1 MIPIR
6 EGDRD
11 GLDAAPRRGYT
22 GPMPLRAWL
31 LAASSGLLLVPAFAP
46 FGHWALAW
54 VAFVPLLVAL
64 EDAPDAKAAANLG
77 AVAGLAFYVPALHW
91 IVKVFGP
98 MGGAF
103 WCVFALW
110 TALPMTLAWRLKKEW
125 GETRPGLWVAAVAV
139 AWIGCEYFRGEVWK
153 LNCTWLALGYSQTT
167 FPPLLRSASLFGLY
181 GLSGLILAAN
191 AALASALRGRPG
203 PARVV
208 FAAVAALAAW
218 GAARPPSTE
227 GRPIVAAAVQSED
240 YDIPKMAKF
249 SLGPESSKADLLVWP
264 EYGFTV
270 QPGGEEGM
278 RKLLARQL
286 SGTKAV
292 AVLGA
297 AIFPDDL
304 KKGWEQNF
312 AWVLSPAGEML
323 GRYDK
328 HHPIPF
334 VEPRLKPN
342 RDPRPIATP
351 LGRVGVQICYD
362 LDFEDGPRRV
372 QALGAEILAVPD
384 IDPRE
389 WGAWQHRQHSA
400 MAPARAV
407 ETGLWI
413 VRAASSG
420 LSQVVAPDGTVRAEL
435 EPLTSGVVVGEARMR
450 TGGTLYTKAGWVLP
464 KLCLALTALLTGWA
478 LWSAY
483 ATRSVKSRIS

>member
-1 MIPIR
+1 
-6 EGDRD
+6 
-11 GLDAAPRRGYT
+11 
-22 GPMPLRAWL
+22 MPLRPWL
-31 LAASSGLLLVPAFAP
+31 LAAASGALLVFAFEP
-46 FGHWALAW
+46 FGAWALAW
-54 VAFVPLLVAL
+54 VAFVPLFLAL
-64 EDAPDAKAAANLG
+64 EEAPDAKAAANLG

-110 TALPMTLAWRLKKEW
+110 TALPMTLAWWTGRRWSAE
-125 GETRPGLWVAAVAV
+125 RPGLWVAAVAV
-139 AWIGCEYFRGEVWK
+139 SWIGAEYFRAEVWK
-153 LNCTWLALGYSQTT
+153 LQCSWLSLGYSQTS
-167 FPPLLRSASLFGLY
+167 FPPLLRSVSLFGLY
-181 GLSGLILAAN
+181 GLSGLIVAFN
-191 AALASALRGRPG
+191 AALALALRGRAL
-203 PARVV
+203 PARVLA
-208 FAAVAALAAW
+208 AAVVALAAW
-218 GAARPPSTE
+218 GAAWPRAAT

-240 YDIPKMAKF
+240 YDIPKMAKL
-249 SLGPESSKADLLVWP
+249 SLSPGAKDAGLVVWP

-278 RKLLARQL
+278 RKLVARQL
-286 SGTKAV
+286 SGSKAV

-312 AWVLSPAGEML
+312 AWVLGPDGALL

-342 RDPRPIATP
+342 RDPRPVSTP
-351 LGRVGVQICYD
+351 LGVLGVQICYD

-372 QALGAEILAVPD
+372 QSLGAEILAVPD

-400 MAPARAV
+400 MSAARAV
-407 ETGLWI
+407 ETGLWV

-420 LSQVVAPDGTVRAEL
+420 LSQIVAPDGTVRAEL
-435 EPLTSGVVVGEARMR
+435 EPLTSGVVVGTAFL
-450 TGGTLYTKAGWVLP
+450 TKGGTLYTRAGWVLP
-464 KLCLALTALLTGWA
+464 RLCLLLTAALIGWA
-478 LWSAY
+478 LWCIY
-483 ATRSVKSRIS
+483 ATRRVKSRIS